1 MATKN
6 EKTVLDAGE
15 VTARRTGSVSK
26 TIFGTTSNALV
37 AYAAA
42 QRAYVV
48 RTLCGRGVA
57 TLMSLNRHS
66 TSTPDTQNTMPP
78 LHTGKMSA

>member
-1 MATKN
+1 MMATKN

-48 RTLCGRGVA
+48 RTL
-57 TLMSLNRHS
+57 
-66 TSTPDTQNTMPP
+66 
-78 LHTGKMSA
+78 